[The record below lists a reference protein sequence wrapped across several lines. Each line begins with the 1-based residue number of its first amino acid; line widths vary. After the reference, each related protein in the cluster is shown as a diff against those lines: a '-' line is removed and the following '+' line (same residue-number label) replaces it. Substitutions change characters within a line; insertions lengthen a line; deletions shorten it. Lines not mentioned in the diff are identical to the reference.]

1 MKRVVPE
8 NIARCMSEEDGKN
21 NGSNALANALNQLNL
36 PTLAMIML
44 MGGGNWLA
52 TKSTGDLNYHEIQRA
67 ATEVHD
73 LYPRLMEALRN
84 QNEMMESQKRQLD
97 NQGTMLKNQ
106 DQALQLLLAGERR
119 FLGGGTEHP

>member
-8 NIARCMSEEDGKN
+8 NIAKCMSEENGN
-21 NGSNALANALNQLNL
+21 NPSSNALANVLNQLNL
-36 PTLAMIML
+36 PTLAMVML

-67 ATEVHD
+67 ATEIHD

-84 QNEMMESQKRQLD
+84 QNVMMESQARQLGVQ
-97 NQGTMLKNQ
+97 NTMLKNQ
-106 DQALQLLLAGERR
+106 DHALEILQAGQRR
-119 FLGGGTEHP
+119 FLGGGNEHP

>member
-1 MKRVVPE
+1 
-8 NIARCMSEEDGKN
+8 MSDDAQNGKN
-21 NGSNALANALNQLNL
+21 NGSTALANVLNQLNL

-67 ATEVHD
+67 TTEVHD

-84 QNEMMESQKRQLD
+84 QNEMMESQTRQLQ

-106 DQALQLLLAGERR
+106 DHALQILEAGQRR
-119 FLGGGTEHP
+119 FFNGGTEHP

>member
-67 ATEVHD
+67 TTEVHD

-84 QNEMMESQKRQLD
+84 HTEMMESQKRQLE
-97 NQGTMLKNQ
+97 NQDTMLKNQ

>member
-1 MKRVVPE
+1 
-8 NIARCMSEEDGKN
+8 MSEDAQNGKN
-21 NGSNALANALNQLNL
+21 NGSKALANVLDQLNL

-52 TKSTGDLNYHEIQRA
+52 TKSTGDLNHHEIQRA

-84 QNEMMESQKRQLD
+84 QNAMMGTQTRELE
-97 NQGTMLKNQ
+97 NQSAMLKSQ
-106 DQALQLLLAGERR
+106 DHALQILQAGQRR